1 MSNCA
6 MPTPATRLRKSA
18 RHGKPRYVYLG
29 DAIAQIGVSL
39 AHGSAGSVAANCA
52 IPTPT
57 TRLRKSVRYGEP
69 RYVYLGDAVVRI
81 GALEHQ
87 LGGQGSA

>member
-1 MSNCA
+1 

-29 DAIAQIGVSL
+29 NAVARISALL
-39 AHGSAGSVAANCA
+39 AHGAAGSVATNCA
-52 IPTPT
+52 MPTPA
-57 TRLRKSVRYGEP
+57 TRLRKSARHGKLRDAYS
-69 RYVYLGDAVVRI
+69 GDAVVRI

-87 LGGQGSA
+87 LGGQGGA